1 MSYERPLDLQKRITL
16 EDLQAEINTLREHLL
31 THNHLDIGNA
41 QLLSGV
47 VKGDLKSGNFK
58 AGSAGW
64 RIQQSGVAEFQDI
77 VARGTISGR
86 STDTIA
92 AAINSAGQA
101 TDIVDLSITET
112 KLANLAVATG
122 KIKDEAIIA
131 SKIWRGG
138 AVITLSAQIGT
149 GIIQTAHIGD
159 LQVKRGNIDNLAV
172 NDAKISDLKV
182 EKLTGTTL
190 TGKTVQTALTG
201 RRIRIS
207 SATGLTDRVSF
218 LDGNTEEGYLRL
230 EQAGLDW
237 EMSIGGLNGDM
248 FTVGT
253 SVAAGAPIYVS
264 MPFFGGAGTGATGQ
278 ADISGGSGNNARAIG
293 LSWSGGGAPI
303 FRLDLSGRG
312 ITRIGNSLIPQWNDD
327 LGTITN
333 PWRNLRLSGNLFMQT
348 GATIHTDKIDFA
360 TQTTPPPSPTVGMLY
375 YGEGRLRCWNGIA
388 WKALS
393 WT

>member
-230 EQAGLDW
+230 EQAGFNW

-327 LGTITN
+327 LG
-333 PWRNLRLSGNLFMQT
+333 
-348 GATIHTDKIDFA
+348 
-360 TQTTPPPSPTVGMLY
+360 
-375 YGEGRLRCWNGIA
+375 
-388 WKALS
+388 
-393 WT
+393 